1 MILQCVRHIVKNDF
15 FGLDKDVVRMMT
27 ESSCDTVEVDEIW
40 EPSEADDVEK
50 EDGVGDKET
59 VINNDIQIPP
69 HNVQIETQLSESL
82 TDRKDQFDGH
92 SEKMNVDQETLV
104 SDDSKVAIPDQ
115 EEQTV

>member
-1 MILQCVRHIVKNDF
+1 MILQYVRHIVKKDF

-40 EPSEADDVEK
+40 EPSEADEK
-50 EDGVGDKET
+50 EDKET
-59 VINNDIQIPP
+59 VINNDIETPP
-69 HNVQIETQLSESL
+69 HNVQIEAQLSESL
-82 TDRKDQFDGH
+82 TDRKDQFVGH
-92 SEKMNVDQETLV
+92 SEAMNVDQETLV